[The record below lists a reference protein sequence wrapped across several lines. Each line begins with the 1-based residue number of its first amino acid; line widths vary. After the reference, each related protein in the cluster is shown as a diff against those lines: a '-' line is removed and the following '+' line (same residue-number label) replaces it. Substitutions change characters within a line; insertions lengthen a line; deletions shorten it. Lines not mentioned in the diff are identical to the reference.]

1 MSEQAL
7 SECSI
12 SERPAAAALSRL
24 LARLQ
29 ADEAVFNGW
38 LHLPGGV
45 SAEIMGQ
52 AGYDALTVDLQHGLI
67 GDGGLI
73 SSLQAIAA
81 TPAAALVRV
90 PWLHP
95 PDLMRALDAGAAGV
109 ICPMINTPQQAAALV
124 SACRY
129 APAGSRSFGPTRA
142 KLAHGDRY
150 AESADTRTLVFAMI
164 ETKAALGNL
173 EAILDTPGLSG
184 VYVGPADLSLSLTGR
199 ASLDFRDGEVA
210 EAVARIAAEARAR
223 QLIPGIFTQ
232 GGDLARAAVALGYR
246 FVTAGSDFAL
256 LAGAAQAVLGDLRG
270 QPVATS
276 TTPSY

>member
-1 MSEQAL
+1 ML
-7 SECSI
+7 K
-12 SERPAAAALSRL
+12 PTTAALSRL
-24 LARLQ
+24 LTRLH
-29 ADEAVFNGW
+29 AGEPVFNGW

-45 SAEIMGQ
+45 SAEIMGH

-67 GDGGLI
+67 GDGGLV

-81 TPAAALVRV
+81 TPAAPLVRV

-109 ICPMINTPQQAAALV
+109 ICPMIDTPQQAAALV

-142 KLAHGDRY
+142 KLAYGDDY
-150 AESADTRTLVFAMI
+150 TDTADTRTLVFAMI
-164 ETKAALGNL
+164 ETKAALSNL

-199 ASLDFRDGEVA
+199 ASLDFRDGETA
-210 EAVARIAAEARAR
+210 AAVARIADQARAR

-232 GGDLARAAVALGYR
+232 GGDLARAALALGYR

-256 LAGAAQAVLGDLRG
+256 LSTAARAVLDDLRG
-270 QPVATS
+270 QPVSTS

>member
-1 MSEQAL
+1 MPDAL
-7 SECSI
+7 
-12 SERPAAAALSRL
+12 ERLRTRLSAGETVL
-24 LARLQ
+24 
-29 ADEAVFNGW
+29 NGW

-45 SAEIMGQ
+45 SAELMGR

-73 SSLQAIAA
+73 GTLQAIAA

-109 ICPMINTPQQAAALV
+109 ICPMIDTAEQARQLV

-129 APAGSRSFGPTRA
+129 APQGSRSYGPTRA
-142 KLAHGDRY
+142 RMVYGDDYPAR
-150 AESADTRTLVFAMI
+150 ADTQTLIFAMI
-164 ETKAALGNL
+164 ETAQALGNL

-184 VYVGPADLSLSLTGR
+184 VYVGPADLSLSLSGT
-199 ASLDFRDGEVA
+199 ATLDFSTGEVA
-210 EAVARIAAEARAR
+210 GAVALIAAQTTRR
-223 QLIPGIFTQ
+223 GLIPGIFTQ
-232 GGDLARAAVALGYR
+232 GGDLARLATTLGYR

-256 LAGAAQAVLGDLRG
+256 LGGAARAVLDDLRG
-270 QPVATS
+270 AHPAQSPTTS
-276 TTPSY
+276 Y